1 MAGKA
6 TSVYLTVSN
15 RATHSTEFHRVFFTQ
30 QDLKKYVATDEFKAQ
45 WPTEQFYVTKE
56 TY

>member
-15 RATHSTEFHRVFFTQ
+15 RVTHSTEFHRVFFTQ
-30 QDLKKYVATDEFKAQ
+30 QDLNKYVATDEFKAQ